1 MHLDLD
7 HRELLTKML
16 QEFDELFKD
25 IDDISTVESRKNFVE
40 KVQEDY
46 EKNIRQK
53 CHDDSR
59 NFCSELLK
67 GYLEIFKQDS
77 NL

>member
-16 QEFDELFKD
+16 LEFDEYFKD
-25 IDDISTVESRKNFVE
+25 IDEFSSRESRKHFVE

-67 GYLEIFKQDS
+67 GFLEIFK
-77 NL
+77 